1 MKRSTLQRGRIIGTP
16 GGSLN
21 ETATWA
27 KNQHVVKAGHDAEV
41 KTGEKLNQWALCEGG
56 PTVLHDLHIPGSNAN
71 IDHVV
76 VSGTKVL
83 MIDSKAWKPATYW
96 TIFGHTYRG
105 SQRFEPADAAPT
117 AFLNEQLARMCPSN
131 ARIMRPVIAV
141 WSSNGKRQANVMWL
155 RHKGATVANSNTFMT
170 VIKRRVGMRPADPN
184 IVAALSTWVAQP
196 AHTRQ

>member
-83 MIDSKAWKPATYW
+83 MVDSKAWKPATYW

-105 SQRFEPADAAPT
+105 SQRRCGTHRVPQRAACPHVPLQR
-117 AFLNEQLARMCPSN
+117 AHHAASHRRM
-131 ARIMRPVIAV
+131 
-141 WSSNGKRQANVMWL
+141 
-155 RHKGATVANSNTFMT
+155 
-170 VIKRRVGMRPADPN
+170 VIKR
-184 IVAALSTWVAQP
+184 
-196 AHTRQ
+196 